1 MRIER
6 PAVEIIQGNLKLYLT
21 YLTPRDL
28 EEEGF
33 YEVDK
38 LDATPG
44 ANKGYQRILNER
56 RVGAL
61 DRYLR
66 EAQQYGYANL
76 PTTVFLATEGKVTY
90 NEAKGVI
97 SFNTKTVCPFN
108 VVDGQHRIEG
118 LRRASRTDNDLR
130 SFRLPVTIATG
141 LDEAHQMYHFFVVN
155 TTQVPVDQ
163 SLQQQ
168 IAARFEDM
176 NRVENLPY
184 IPHWLQRRVKTG
196 RDQRA
201 LQIVTKLNTDRKS
214 PMKGRIQMA
223 NDPEGGRNRI
233 KQSSIVKIIQD
244 QVLNSNNPIEG
255 NETSTDVQAKMLL
268 NLWMAIDKIFVDGR
282 DRDDSVIYKSNG
294 LFFGFGISRW
304 VFNVLY
310 SSTDDFTVASITK
323 TIQQGLRELPDDMA
337 AIASPDWWLS
347 GGGRASAL
355 NRATARIYIDAFRQ
369 GLAASR
375 SRESRV

>member
-1 MRIER
+1 MRISR

-28 EEEGF
+28 DEEGF

-44 ANKGYQRILNER
+44 ASKGYQRILNER

-66 EAQQYGYANL
+66 EAHEHGYANL
-76 PTTVFLATEGKVTY
+76 PTTVFLATEGKVRY
-90 NEAKGVI
+90 NEDKGVI
-97 SFNTKTVCPFN
+97 SFDTKNVCPFN

-176 NRVENLPY
+176 NRVEKLPY
-184 IPHWLQRRVKTG
+184 IPHWLQHRVHTG

-201 LQIVTKLNTDRKS
+201 LQIVTKLNTHRKS

-223 NDPEGGRNRI
+223 NDPEGGRNKI

-244 QVLNSNNPIEG
+244 QVLTSGNPLEG
-255 NETSTDVQAKMLL
+255 NETSADVQGNILL
-268 NLWMAIDKIFVDGR
+268 NLWIAIDKLFVDGR
-282 DRDDSVIYKSNG
+282 NRDDTVIYKSNG
-294 LFFGFGISRW
+294 LFWGFGISRW

-310 SSTDDFTVASITK
+310 SSTDNFTVDSITK
-323 TIQQGLRELPDDMA
+323 TIQQGLDELPDEAA

-355 NRATARIYIDAFRQ
+355 NRANARVYIEAFRQ
-369 GLAASR
+369 GLAKAR
-375 SRESRV
+375 NREIRV